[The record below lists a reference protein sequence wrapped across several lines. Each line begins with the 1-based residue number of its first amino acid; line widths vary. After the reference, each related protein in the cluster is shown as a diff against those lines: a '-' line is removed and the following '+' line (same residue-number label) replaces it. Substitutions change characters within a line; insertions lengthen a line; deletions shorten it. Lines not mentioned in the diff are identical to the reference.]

1 LSWNVVCAST
11 TSLQWRSG
19 TSALTGLQAFA
30 ANGGIAVPFNP
41 FGHFQTDAGSA
52 LILFNESASSVGGS
66 ISYIGVN

>member
-1 LSWNVVCAST
+1 MC
-11 TSLQWRSG
+11 

-30 ANGGIAVPFNP
+30 ANGGLSAGFNP
-41 FGHFQTDAGSA
+41 IGHFQTDAGSA